1 MQIIV
6 FCPTVWGP
14 YNGGADI
21 SLTSR
26 RNNYALQLPSN
37 GMSGP
42 RAERPGRAGWREGSA
57 PGRAAAR
64 RAGGGL
70 PATQA
75 DAPRW
80 PLRLH
85 CAQTGRWQD
94 TPLPGP
100 RSRAPAAHTAALSRC
115 HLFMTF
121 DVVKHTHTCTH
132 PPHTHATHMPHT
144 HATHT
149 PHTRRTHTP
158 RTMRATS
165 SRVRGSVQ
173 HCRCSDGVVRGDV
186 SDALV
191 LHDCSFARATSKSRP
206 CRLRQP

>member
-1 MQIIV
+1 MHWTLHFSPFPVSGWKVKSFMQIIV

-14 YNGGADI
+14 YNAGADI

-121 DVVKHTHTCTH
+121 DVVKHTHTH
-132 PPHTHATHMPHT
+132 AHTHR
-144 HATHT
+144 THT
-149 PHTRRTHTP
+149 PHIPHTRHTH
-158 RTMRATS
+158 S
-165 SRVRGSVQ
+165 SGYKLDLN
-173 HCRCSDGVVRGDV
+173 CFK
-186 SDALV
+186 AWL
-191 LHDCSFARATSKSRP
+191 
-206 CRLRQP
+206 